1 MICMPL
7 LCADSPL
14 PHTPRQ
20 VLVAGVTGVGKST
33 LSAQLSERWNL
44 PYTGMDVLHWGP

>member
-1 MICMPL
+1 M
-7 LCADSPL
+7 
-14 PHTPRQ
+14 
-20 VLVAGVTGVGKST
+20 AGVTGVGKST